1 MSLDNEADRV
11 SGQPMD
17 HDAVV
22 QLDECIQRTAGIAGE
37 HPDELPARWVMN
49 CRPDARRENDL
60 VVCPAIN

>member
-1 MSLDNEADRV
+1 
-11 SGQPMD
+11 MD